1 MDITGLITY
10 LVEDVAEKSSM
21 SEDIRGPKR
30 VFVTQIFVTTF
41 RSKFLGSSSFSFPW
55 IDWIRYYSPKS
66 AKLGLIL
73 DDCTCM
79 KDG

>member
-41 RSKFLGSSSFSFPW
+41 RSKFLGSFYFYFSFAW
-55 IDWIRYYSPKS
+55 MDWIGYYSPKG
-66 AKLGLIL
+66 AKVGLIL

-79 KDG
+79 